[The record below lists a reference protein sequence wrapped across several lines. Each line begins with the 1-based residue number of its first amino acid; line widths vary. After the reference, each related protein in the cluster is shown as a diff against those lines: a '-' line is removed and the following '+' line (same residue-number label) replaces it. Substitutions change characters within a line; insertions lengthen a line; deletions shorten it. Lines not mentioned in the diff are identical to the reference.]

1 MFVLVDKAWTP
12 AALALAT
19 TGRDMIRGAGI
30 LTRGAVGLAGISTLS
45 VALLLLASEPLRER
59 VRSGALTSPGLATA
73 VAQAGDSAPGQD
85 AEARVQRWSDWLAA
99 RPAGQIE
106 PAQEHVTRYLSR
118 RYRVAEDAVRQIVGH
133 AFITGRSLGVDPMLI
148 LAVTAIESSLNPF
161 AQSPVGAQGLMQIMP
176 RVHSDRLAAH
186 GGDHAALDPIAN
198 LRVGSEILRDLIRRG
213 GSVERG
219 LQLYV
224 GAGNLPDDGGYA
236 SRVLGEMGRI
246 RLAASGGVREALAA
260 SLRAAETMAAQEA
273 PAADAAGGVVPAS
286 LAPREP
292 RARNRT
298 T

>member
-1 MFVLVDKAWTP
+1 
-12 AALALAT
+12 
-19 TGRDMIRGAGI
+19 
-30 LTRGAVGLAGISTLS
+30 
-45 VALLLLASEPLRER
+45 
-59 VRSGALTSPGLATA
+59 
-73 VAQAGDSAPGQD
+73 
-85 AEARVQRWSDWLAA
+85 
-99 RPAGQIE
+99 
-106 PAQEHVTRYLSR
+106 
-118 RYRVAEDAVRQIVGH
+118 
-133 AFITGRSLGVDPMLI
+133 MLI

-246 RLAASGGVREALAA
+246 RLAASGSVREALAAA
-260 SLRAAETMAAQEA
+260 SLRAAETIAVQA
-273 PAADAAGGVVPAS
+273 PAVDAAGAVVPAA
-286 LAPREP
+286 LAPEEP
-292 RARNRT
+292 RVRDRAT
-298 T
+298 